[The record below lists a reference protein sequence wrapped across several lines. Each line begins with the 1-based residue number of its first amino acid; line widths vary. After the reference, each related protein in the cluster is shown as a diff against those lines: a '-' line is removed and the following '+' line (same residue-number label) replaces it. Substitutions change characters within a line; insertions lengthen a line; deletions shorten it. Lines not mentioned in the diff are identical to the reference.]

1 MGLSL
6 LIVATALLA
15 GRALLADAVRDGEC
29 EAFSD
34 LARQAAAVVEAQ
46 RARGR
51 RVTEADLALWVSA
64 DMRLAVTRVGEPA
77 LAVDGATFSAEDLDT
92 PVVVERTVGDTT
104 VTVMHGDSHVR
115 ALAEGVSRALLALM
129 GAAAVA
135 AAVLATLV
143 ARGFSR
149 PIRELASSAEALGR
163 GRFDIDP
170 PPSRVPE
177 VAALGAALRA
187 SARSLQEQF
196 SRIDESVQ
204 RTSHALRTPL
214 TGLRLE
220 LEEILLRDDVNEEV
234 RRTVVR
240 CLADVARLQHTV
252 AEVVD
257 AERSRPYVPG
267 RTITLRD
274 LANLTVERWGRRLP
288 SGRDVHLSLG
298 DGVDLPVT
306 HGPVEQVLDSVL
318 GDVETHGAGAVSLHL
333 EAEQGHVR
341 LRVASRGVRT
351 GAPADRP
358 AARAGEAVTE
368 VLGGRWHGDVVGDGL
383 EILLPRR

>member
-1 MGLSL
+1 M
-6 LIVATALLA
+6 
-15 GRALLADAVRDGEC
+15 
-29 EAFSD
+29 
-34 LARQAAAVVEAQ
+34 
-46 RARGR
+46 
-51 RVTEADLALWVSA
+51 
-64 DMRLAVTRVGEPA
+64 
-77 LAVDGATFSAEDLDT
+77 
-92 PVVVERTVGDTT
+92 
-104 VTVMHGDSHVR
+104 
-115 ALAEGVSRALLALM
+115 
-129 GAAAVA
+129 
-135 AAVLATLV
+135 
-143 ARGFSR
+143 
-149 PIRELASSAEALGR
+149 
-163 GRFDIDP
+163 
-170 PPSRVPE
+170 PE

-220 LEEILLRDDVNEEV
+220 LEEILLRDDVDEEV

-267 RTITLRD
+267 RAITLRD
-274 LANLTVERWGRRLP
+274 LATLTVERWGRRLP